1 MNRLSQSTSPYLRQH
16 AENPVDWFPW
26 GAEALSAAR
35 TNDKP
40 IFLSIGY
47 AACHWCHVMA
57 RESFEDP
64 DTAAMMNANFI
75 NIKVDREERPDV
87 DSIYMAAT
95 MAMTGSG
102 GWPMSVFLTPDLK
115 PFYCGTYFPP
125 ERRFNLPSFREIL
138 EAIAFAWI
146 NDRENIL
153 AVGGK
158 VFDHINLRG
167 VNSSGTNPL
176 TINLLET
183 VDGNLMK
190 SFDWGFGGWGQSPKF
205 PQPMAIEYLLRR
217 RGEEAIKAAEH
228 TLSCMA
234 RGGMYDVVGGGFS
247 RYSTDHLWR
256 VPHFEKML
264 YDNAQLAMVYLHGWQ
279 VSGNPAY
286 RKVVEEIL
294 AFISREM
301 TSPEGGFYSSLDADS
316 EQEEGKYYGWSYK
329 EIEPTLSEDF
339 ELFKAAYGLTEQGN
353 WEGKI
358 ILQRALDDAT
368 LAARFGL
375 SSGND
380 DPKES
385 IAARISSCHSRLLTV
400 RNYRIR
406 PGTDDKILTSWNALM
421 LAAFAQAARA
431 FWGTSQGDEYYQLA
445 MRNARFLLS
454 KLYQENRLHRSWR
467 EGNSSHEVFLEDY
480 AGLILALLELYQTD
494 FDNSWYAHALDLTEE
509 MVSLFND
516 PEGGFFDTTAD
527 EENLLFRP
535 KDLQDNAT
543 PCGNSMACEVLLKMA
558 AFSDRSDFRQKAEKM
573 LEVVAEQAV
582 RYPTGFAKW
591 VSAMEFAFANVKQ
604 IAVIGDLAS
613 EVTQSMLAIFRKG
626 YFPKWIVAASPLPLP
641 EKAPGLLMDRPLI
654 GGKSTAY
661 VCERFV
667 CKQPVTEVKPLL
679 DLLNQKPG

>member
-1 MNRLSQSTSPYLRQH
+1 MNRLSQSISPYLRQH
-16 AENPVDWFPW
+16 AENPVDWYPW
-26 GAEALSAAR
+26 GEEALTAAR
-35 TNDKP
+35 TGEKV

-64 DTAAMMNANFI
+64 DTAVVMNANFI
-75 NIKVDREERPDV
+75 NIKVDREERPDL
-87 DSIYMAAT
+87 DSIYMTAT

-125 ERRFNLPSFREIL
+125 QRRFNLPSFREIL
-138 EAIAFAWI
+138 EAIASAWI
-146 NDRENIL
+146 NDRENIH
-153 AVGGK
+153 AVGGN
-158 VFDHINLRG
+158 VFDHINQVG
-167 VNSSGTNPL
+167 TNSSRSNKL
-176 TINLLET
+176 SISLLET
-183 VDGNLMK
+183 AEDNLRQ
-190 SFDWGFGGWGQSPKF
+190 SFDWGFGGWGQAPKF
-205 PQPMAIEYLLRR
+205 PQSMVIEYLLRR
-217 RGEEAIKAAEH
+217 GGEEALKAAGH
-228 TLSCMA
+228 TLSSMA
-234 RGGMYDVVGGGFS
+234 RGGMYDVVGGGFA

-286 RKVVEEIL
+286 RKVVEETL

-316 EQEEGKYYGWSYK
+316 EHEEGKYYVWSYK
-329 EIEPTLSEDF
+329 EIEVILSEDF
-339 ELFKAAYGLTEQGN
+339 DLFKAAYGLTEQGN

-358 ILQRALDDAT
+358 VLQRALEDAT

-375 SSGND
+375 SSETEE
-380 DPKES
+380 PQEM
-385 IAARISSCHSRLLTV
+385 IAARISTCHTKLLAE
-400 RNYRIR
+400 RNTRIR
-406 PGTDDKILTSWNALM
+406 PGTDDKILTSWNAWM
-421 LAAFAQAARA
+421 LAAFGQAARA
-431 FWGTSQGDEYYQLA
+431 FWGTSQGDEYHQIA

-454 KLYQENRLHRSWR
+454 NLFQENRLHRSWR
-467 EGNSSHEVFLEDY
+467 EGHSSREVFLEDY

-509 MVSLFND
+509 MVTLFND

-527 EENLLFRP
+527 EENILFRP

-543 PCGNSMACEVLLKMA
+543 PCGNSMACEALLKMA

-582 RYPTGFAKW
+582 RYPTGFARW
-591 VSAMEFAFANVKQ
+591 LSAMDFAMANVKQ
-604 IAVIGDLAS
+604 VAIIGGPAPED
-613 EVTQSMLAIFRKG
+613 TQSMLEIPRKG
-626 YFPKWIVAASPLPLP
+626 YFPNWVVAASSLPLP

-654 GGKSTAY
+654 GGKTTAY
-661 VCERFV
+661 VCESFV
-667 CKQPVTEVKPLL
+667 CRQPVTEVKPLL
-679 DLLNQKPG
+679 DQLNQ

>member
-1 MNRLSQSTSPYLRQH
+1 MNRLFQSTSPYLRQH

-35 TNDKP
+35 TKDKP

-75 NIKVDREERPDV
+75 NIKVDREERPDL
-87 DSIYMAAT
+87 DSIYMSAT

-138 EAIAFAWI
+138 AAITFAWI

-153 AVGGK
+153 DVSGK
-158 VFDHINLRG
+158 VFEHINMAGFMRTRENHLD
-167 VNSSGTNPL
+167 NSLIESAEKNML
-176 TINLLET
+176 Q
-183 VDGNLMK
+183 
-190 SFDWGFGGWGQSPKF
+190 SFDWGSGGWGQAPKF
-205 PQPMAIEYLLRR
+205 PQPMAIKFLLRR
-217 RGEEAIKAAEH
+217 GDKKALKAAEH
-228 TLSCMA
+228 TLSSMA
-234 RGGMYDVVGGGFS
+234 RGGMYDVVGGGFA
-247 RYSTDHLWR
+247 RYSTDNLWR

-264 YDNAQLAMVYLHGWQ
+264 YDNAQLALVYLHGWQ
-279 VSGNPAY
+279 VTGNPAY
-286 RKVVEEIL
+286 RKVVEHTL

-301 TSPEGGFYSSLDADS
+301 TNPEGGFYSSLDADS
-316 EQEEGKYYGWSYK
+316 EHEEGKYYVWSYK
-329 EIEPTLSEDF
+329 EIESTLSEDF
-339 ELFKAAYGLTEQGN
+339 ELFKSAYGLTEQGN

-358 ILQRALDDAT
+358 VLQRALDDAS
-368 LAARFGL
+368 LAVRFGL

-380 DPKES
+380 GPQES

-400 RNYRIR
+400 RNSRIR

-454 KLYQENRLHRSWR
+454 RLYQENRLHRSWR

-516 PEGGFFDTTAD
+516 PEAGFFDTTAD

-573 LEVVAEQAV
+573 LEAVAEQAV
-582 RYPTGFAKW
+582 RYPTGLARW
-591 VSAMEFAFANVKQ
+591 LSAMDFAMANVKQ
-604 IAVIGDLAS
+604 VAIIEGPVS
-613 EVTQSMLAIFRKG
+613 EDTESMLEILRKG
-626 YFPKWIVAASPLPLP
+626 YFPNCVAAAASLPLP

-661 VCERFV
+661 MCERFL

-679 DLLNQKPG
+679 DLLNQ